1 LKNVINWANDTSPES
16 PNIYWLFGQ
25 AGSGKSTIAY
35 TIARRFE
42 LAPDDA
48 DTITLAGNFFCS
60 RQFEET
66 RESKCIIRT
75 IAYHLALS
83 CPSFANTLGGSK
95 KINPVMV
102 NRNVKVQLQDF
113 LVEPWLASRHPDPST
128 PAPNYLIVIDALDEI
143 DGKGGSEFLRTLVNV
158 INKQRLP
165 GLKFF
170 VTSRS
175 DPDLVADVEKFKQKH
190 RYHLQDVEEV
200 EVGADIKMYLNASL
214 PNLATGNVEKLVT
227 LAAGLFIYAA
237 TVVKVLVTWGRSEQE
252 QFLAELSATSDSES
266 SVPQPA
272 SDATSFRLLDQLY
285 LQVLGKAFHDFTPP
299 KSPKWV
305 DRLRILHTF
314 LSTFER
320 TSTSVVS
327 HLLFSSDYTDVA
339 EKLFSDLHSVLYNEH
354 GQVLAYHKSFSD
366 FLFDEKRSAE
376 FWCDPGTH
384 HRLLTNSCFRVMKE
398 GLRFNIAEIPSSF
411 ILDCKND
418 ALAGEVEQNISPV
431 LRYSCRNWDSHL
443 SATKLTLCDPLHET
457 LLEFLQL
464 RALFWIEVMNL
475 LDSRGRCY
483 PMFRTAHEWVIE
495 SKASV
500 VCKEKY
506 QTYWNV

>member
-1 LKNVINWANDTSPES
+1 MKNVINWANDTSSES
-16 PNIYWLFGQ
+16 PNVYWLFGQ

-75 IAYHLALS
+75 IAYHLALR

-102 NRNVKVQLQDF
+102 NRNIKVQLQDF

-143 DGKGGSEFLRTLVNV
+143 DGEGGSEFLRALINV

-175 DPDLVADVEKFKQKH
+175 DPDLVDDVEKFKQKH
-190 RYHLQDVEEV
+190 RYRLQDVEEV
-200 EVGADIKMYLNASL
+200 EVGADIKTYLNASL
-214 PNLATGNVEKLVT
+214 PNLATNNVETLVT

-237 TVVKVLVTWGRSEQE
+237 TVVKVLMTSGRSEKE
-252 QFLAELSATSDSES
+252 RFLAELFATSNS
-266 SVPQPA
+266 SVPQPS
-272 SDATSFRLLDQLY
+272 SDATSFRLLDKLY
-285 LQVLGKAFHDFTPP
+285 LQVLRKAFHDFTPP
-299 KSPKWV
+299 KSQKWT
-305 DRLRILHTF
+305 DRLLILHTF

-339 EKLFSDLHSVLYNEH
+339 EKLFSDLHAVLYTEH
-354 GQVLAYHKSFSD
+354 GRVLAYHKSFSD
-366 FLFDEKRSAE
+366 FLFDEKRSSE
-376 FWCDPGTH
+376 FWCDLETH

-398 GLRFNIAEIPSSF
+398 GLQFNIANIPSSF
-411 ILDCKND
+411 TLDREND
-418 ALAGEVEQNISPV
+418 ALAGEVERNISSV
-431 LRYSCRNWDSHL
+431 LCYSCRNWDNHL
-443 SATKLTLCDPLHET
+443 SATKATACDLLHEM
-457 LLEFLQL
+457 LSEFLQL

-483 PMFRTAHEWVIE
+483 PMFQTAREWVIE

-500 VCKEKY
+500 VHKEKY